1 MWDIFIFICIVLTNY
16 SSSLPI
22 TSFDHYRSLQS
33 IDDNSNHNLINL
45 NISSNICSKQS
56 INIDKTVNKTDIHH
70 STSPTITTIDIGQF
84 TSSWKREVVTN
95 NDHSILLNII
105 QIVFTIPY
113 QISNESILNKTIFI
127 TEITHY
133 QLLATLT
140 DICFSESS
148 FFVNYSTIQPLPQ
161 NICLYLLL
169 NLTSSMILREI
180 IFCRTIEDLYS
191 NNTSLSNDTQSTTS
205 QSVGPSEFFILSQCI
220 IILIMMFTIYG
231 VNTARQKNFV
241 DRVNQRLLR
250 NRFYLTIFGKKTVV
264 RTGSRAVNTSR
275 ASATTLQVSLNQIAF
290 HHHLTSLPNYQISL
304 PIEEQ
309 VLAANDLTTTI
320 NDRRATRPF
329 INRDLIDIKEFTKRM
344 SLANENSTDTES
356 HRI

>member
-1 MWDIFIFICIVLTNY
+1 
-16 SSSLPI
+16 
-22 TSFDHYRSLQS
+22 
-33 IDDNSNHNLINL
+33 
-45 NISSNICSKQS
+45 
-56 INIDKTVNKTDIHH
+56 
-70 STSPTITTIDIGQF
+70 
-84 TSSWKREVVTN
+84 
-95 NDHSILLNII
+95 
-105 QIVFTIPY
+105 
-113 QISNESILNKTIFI
+113 
-127 TEITHY
+127 
-133 QLLATLT
+133 
-140 DICFSESS
+140 
-148 FFVNYSTIQPLPQ
+148 
-161 NICLYLLL
+161 
-169 NLTSSMILREI
+169 MILREI

-191 NNTSLSNDTQSTTS
+191 NNTSLSNNTQSTTS

-250 NRFYLTIFGKKTVV
+250 NRFYLTIFGKQTVV
-264 RTGSRAVNTSR
+264 RTDSRTVNTSR

-290 HHHLTSLPNYQISL
+290 HHRLTSLPNYQISL

-329 INRDLIDIKEFTKRM
+329 INRDLIDVKEFTKRI